1 MARYQKIKKVSDKDP
16 LTPEDLD
23 NALELLMEAEKIMA
37 NKSLMATIK
46 AYGEKKI
53 AQIDSLKK
61 LRKVADEIRSKDEA

>member
-23 NALELLMEAEKIMA
+23 NALELLMECEKIMA

-61 LRKVADEIRSKDEA
+61 LRKIADEVRSKDEV

>member
-61 LRKVADEIRSKDEA
+61 LRKVAEEIRAKDEA